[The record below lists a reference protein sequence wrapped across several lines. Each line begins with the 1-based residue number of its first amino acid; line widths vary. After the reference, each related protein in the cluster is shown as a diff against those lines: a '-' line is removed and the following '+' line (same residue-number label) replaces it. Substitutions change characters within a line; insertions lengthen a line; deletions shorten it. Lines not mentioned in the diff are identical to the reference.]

1 MSFAP
6 ELATLPRSGWWHRLV
21 RRRKDFK
28 ETFAS
33 PQGQRVLS
41 ELADFC
47 GLLKTSVVEG
57 SPELLPVNEGKRLVF
72 LHIAHILGQDDGQVM
87 SLARH
92 IEANETNKEIA

>member
-6 ELATLPRSGWWHRLV
+6 ELATLPRRRWWNRLV

-33 PQGQRVLS
+33 PQGQRVLA

-47 GLLKTSVVEG
+47 GLLKTSVIEG
-57 SPELLPVNEGKRLVF
+57 APELTAVNEGKRMVF
-72 LHIAHILGQDDGQVM
+72 LHIAHILSQDDAQVM
-87 SLARH
+87 GLARH
-92 IEANETNKEIA
+92 IEATEEHGENA